1 MAVLIGETISRFY
14 DGELFKFERVAK
26 GEWKQIKGSK
36 CIPWCIMEE
45 IEKLD

>member
-26 GEWKQIKGSK
+26 GEWRQISGSTLV
-36 CIPWCIMEE
+36 PWCIMEE
-45 IEKLD
+45 IEKLG